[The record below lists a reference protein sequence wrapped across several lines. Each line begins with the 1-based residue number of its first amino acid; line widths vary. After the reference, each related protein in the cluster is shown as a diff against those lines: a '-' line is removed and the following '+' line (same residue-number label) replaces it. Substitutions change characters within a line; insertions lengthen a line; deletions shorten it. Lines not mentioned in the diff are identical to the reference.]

1 MKTISGRLALCL
13 GALSMAGAALADPD
27 SQTFSVTANVAQGC
41 VVLVKSHM
49 AFGTL
54 NVTSDTAAESQAT
67 FDVTCTNGSGAVSLA
82 FGSANGNRAGD
93 VSAFKM
99 VKGAGTTAA
108 ERLVYTLSKAD
119 KTTLIAIDK
128 AIPFTELVADGT
140 AKRLTINGK
149 IAAAAKKGAM
159 TGTYTDTVTMTATY
173 PAI

>member
-1 MKTISGRLALCL
+1 MKTMFGRLALCL
-13 GALSMAGAALADPD
+13 VALLAMGAAMADPN
-27 SQTFSVTANVAQGC
+27 SQTFNVTAQVAQGC
-41 VVLVKSHM
+41 VILVKTHM
-49 AFGTL
+49 TFGLL

-67 FDVTCTNGSGAVSLA
+67 FAVTCTNGSGAIALT

-119 KTTLIAIDK
+119 KAMIAIDK
-128 AIPFTELVADGT
+128 ATPFTELVADGS
-140 AKRLTINGK
+140 AKSLTINGK
-149 IAAAAKKGAM
+149 IAAAAKKGVM

-173 PAI
+173 PVL

>member
-1 MKTISGRLALCL
+1 MKTIFGRLALCL
-13 GALSMAGAALADPD
+13 GALAMAGSALADAD

-41 VVLVKSHM
+41 VVLVKTHM

-54 NVTSDTAAESQAT
+54 NVTSDAAAESQAT
-67 FDVTCTNGSGAVSLA
+67 FAVTCTNGSGAIALT
-82 FGSANGNRAGD
+82 FGSANGNSAGD
-93 VSAFKM
+93 ASAFKM

-119 KTTLIAIDK
+119 KTMIVIDK
-128 AIPFTELVADGT
+128 ATPFTELVADGT
-140 AKRLTINGK
+140 AKSLTINGK

-159 TGTYTDTVTMTATY
+159 PGTYTDTVTMTATY